1 MKINFQKNL
10 QELTIKDNFMF
21 GAVMLEEANCRG
33 FLEMVLGIPIQSL
46 SIDLEKSM
54 VYHPEY
60 KGIRLD
66 VIARD
71 KANTHYNVEMQV
83 LPKAALGQRSRYYH
97 SQIDM
102 ELLTSG
108 LDYSKLPNSFVIF
121 VCDFDPFGFQKYCYT
136 FLNRCEE
143 ENALKLDDGN
153 VTIFL
158 STHGKNPQDV
168 SEGMVRFLKFVK
180 ASLKASIADYKDD
193 FVKQL
198 QDTIVRIKASRE
210 MGERYMLLQEL
221 LKDERTAGFAEGHA
235 AGLTEG
241 HASGLAEGL
250 AEGHAAGLAAGLAE
264 GRKCAI
270 LETLEELEEVPAWL
284 RQQISLEND
293 PETLSLLSKE
303 ARHAKSL
310 EEFIQRCQLKDQQA
324 E

>member
-1 MKINFQKNL
+1 MIR
-10 QELTIKDNFMF
+10 
-21 GAVMLEEANCRG
+21 RG

-71 KANTHYNVEMQV
+71 EANTHYNVEMQV
-83 LPKAALGQRSRYYH
+83 LQKAALGRRSRYYH

-121 VCDFDPFGFQKYCYT
+121 VCDYDPFGLKKYCYT

-143 ENALKLDDGN
+143 ENTLKLDDGN

-235 AGLTEG
+235 TE
-241 HASGLAEGL
+241 AE
-250 AEGHAAGLAAGLAE
+250 
-264 GRKCAI
+264 
-270 LETLEELEEVPAWL
+270 
-284 RQQISLEND
+284 
-293 PETLSLLSKE
+293 
-303 ARHAKSL
+303 
-310 EEFIQRCQLKDQQA
+310 
-324 E
+324 

>member
-1 MKINFQKNL
+1 MKKNL

-21 GAVMLEEANCRG
+21 GAVMIEEANCRG

-46 SIDLEKSM
+46 SIDLEKSL

-66 VIARD
+66 VIAKD
-71 KANTHYNVEMQV
+71 EANTHYNVEMQV
-83 LPKAALGQRSRYYH
+83 LQKTALGRRSRYYH

-121 VCDFDPFGFQKYCYT
+121 VCDYDPFGLKKYCYT

-143 ENALKLDDGN
+143 ENTLKLDDGN

-198 QDTIVRIKASRE
+198 QDTIVRIKASR
-210 MGERYMLLQEL
+210 Y
-221 LKDERTAGFAEGHA
+221 
-235 AGLTEG
+235 LTKPRKRLTKL
-241 HASGLAEGL
+241 S
-250 AEGHAAGLAAGLAE
+250 
-264 GRKCAI
+264 RKCARYSMMQI
-270 LETLEELEEVPAWL
+270 P
-284 RQQISLEND
+284 RQQIQQQKMHAASLQKRRRK
-293 PETLSLLSKE
+293 TAHCSLKVCLRQMHPSS
-303 ARHAKSL
+303 R
-310 EEFIQRCQLKDQQA
+310 QRA
-324 E
+324 

>member
-1 MKINFQKNL
+1 MKKNL

-21 GAVMLEEANCRG
+21 GAVMIEEANCRG

-121 VCDFDPFGFQKYCYT
+121 VCDYDPFGLKKYCYT
-136 FLNRCEE
+136 FFNRCEE
-143 ENALKLDDGN
+143 ENTLKLDDGN

-210 MGERYMLLQEL
+210 MGERYMLLQEML
-221 LKDERTAGFAEGHA
+221 QDERTAGFAEGR
-235 AGLTEG
+235 
-241 HASGLAEGL
+241 AE
-250 AEGHAAGLAAGLAE
+250 E
-264 GRKCAI
+264 RKQI
-270 LETLEELEEVPAWL
+270 IMENLEELGKVPSWL
-284 RQQISLEND
+284 RQQILEEKNLD
-293 PETLSLLSKE
+293 KLLYLSKE
-303 ARHAKSL
+303 SRHAKSL
-310 EEFIQRCQLKDQQA
+310 EEFIQNCQLKGQKA

>member
-1 MKINFQKNL
+1 MKKNL

-21 GAVMLEEANCRG
+21 GAVMIEEANCRG

-71 KANTHYNVEMQV
+71 EANTHYNVEMQV
-83 LPKAALGQRSRYYH
+83 LQKAALGRRSRYYH

-121 VCDFDPFGFQKYCYT
+121 VCDFDPFGFNKYCYT
-136 FLNRCEE
+136 FLSRCEE
-143 ENALKLDDGN
+143 ENTLKLDDGN

-210 MGERYMLLQEL
+210 MGERYML
-221 LKDERTAGFAEGHA
+221 
-235 AGLTEG
+235 
-241 HASGLAEGL
+241 
-250 AEGHAAGLAAGLAE
+250 
-264 GRKCAI
+264 
-270 LETLEELEEVPAWL
+270 
-284 RQQISLEND
+284 
-293 PETLSLLSKE
+293 
-303 ARHAKSL
+303 
-310 EEFIQRCQLKDQQA
+310 
-324 E
+324 

>member
-1 MKINFQKNL
+1 MKNL

-66 VIARD
+66 VIAKD
-71 KANTHYNVEMQV
+71 EANTHYNVEMQV
-83 LPKAALGQRSRYYH
+83 LQKAALGRRSRYYH

-121 VCDFDPFGFQKYCYT
+121 VCDYDPFGLKKYCYT
-136 FLNRCEE
+136 FFNRCEE
-143 ENALKLDDGN
+143 ENTLKLDDGN

-241 HASGLAEGL
+241 RAE
-250 AEGHAAGLAAGLAE
+250 E
-264 GRKCAI
+264 RKQII
-270 LETLEELEEVPAWL
+270 LENLEDLGTIPSWL
-284 RQQISLEND
+284 KEQISQENN
-293 PETLSLLSKE
+293 PETLSLMSKE
-303 ARHAKSL
+303 SRHAKSL
-310 EEFIQRCQLKDQQA
+310 EEFIQNCQLKSQQA

>member
-66 VIARD
+66 VIAKD
-71 KANTHYNVEMQV
+71 EANTHYNVEMQV
-83 LPKAALGQRSRYYH
+83 LQKAALGRRSRYYH

-121 VCDFDPFGFQKYCYT
+121 VCDYDPFGLKKYCYT

-143 ENALKLDDGN
+143 ENTLKKALY
-153 VTIFL
+153 
-158 STHGKNPQDV
+158 
-168 SEGMVRFLKFVK
+168 
-180 ASLKASIADYKDD
+180 SLFSP
-193 FVKQL
+193 F
-198 QDTIVRIKASRE
+198 R
-210 MGERYMLLQEL
+210 
-221 LKDERTAGFAEGHA
+221 
-235 AGLTEG
+235 
-241 HASGLAEGL
+241 
-250 AEGHAAGLAAGLAE
+250 
-264 GRKCAI
+264 
-270 LETLEELEEVPAWL
+270 
-284 RQQISLEND
+284 
-293 PETLSLLSKE
+293 
-303 ARHAKSL
+303 
-310 EEFIQRCQLKDQQA
+310 
-324 E
+324 

>member
-1 MKINFQKNL
+1 MKKNL

-66 VIARD
+66 VIAKD
-71 KANTHYNVEMQV
+71 EANTHYNVEMQV
-83 LPKAALGQRSRYYH
+83 LQKAALGRRSRYYH

-121 VCDFDPFGFQKYCYT
+121 VCDYDPFGLKKYCYT
-136 FLNRCEE
+136 FFNRCEE
-143 ENALKLDDGN
+143 ENTLKLDDGN

-210 MGERYMLLQEL
+210 MGERYMLLQEML
-221 LKDERTAGFAEGHA
+221 QDERTAGFAEGR
-235 AGLTEG
+235 
-241 HASGLAEGL
+241 AE
-250 AEGHAAGLAAGLAE
+250 E
-264 GRKCAI
+264 RKQI
-270 LETLEELEEVPAWL
+270 IMENLEELGKVPSWL
-284 RQQISLEND
+284 RQQILEEKNLD
-293 PETLSLLSKE
+293 KLLYLSKE
-303 ARHAKSL
+303 SRHAKSL
-310 EEFIQRCQLKDQQA
+310 EEFIQNCQLKGQKA